1 MGSTRGHTWACDR
14 ARQAVSLRL
23 DGELSQLERALLD
36 RHVSRCSA
44 CAEFASDAE
53 ELTLQ
58 LRGAELVPFELPLR
72 ERVGMRER
80 VGIRRRSAGA
90 WVGVASVAATAL
102 LAVYT
107 LPDQRVRSPAR
118 TAGPSSFANQDLR
131 ELREGRSQQLRQ
143 FAFLSRASRGGPQL
157 DA

>member
-1 MGSTRGHTWACDR
+1 MGSTRGHSWACDR

-23 DGELSQLERALLD
+23 DGELSQLERAVLD

-72 ERVGMRER
+72 ERVG
-80 VGIRRRSAGA
+80 IRRRSAGA
-90 WVGVASVAATAL
+90 WVGVAPVAATAL

-107 LPDQRVRSPAR
+107 LPDQRVHSPAPTTGR
-118 TAGPSSFANQDLR
+118 SSFANQDLR